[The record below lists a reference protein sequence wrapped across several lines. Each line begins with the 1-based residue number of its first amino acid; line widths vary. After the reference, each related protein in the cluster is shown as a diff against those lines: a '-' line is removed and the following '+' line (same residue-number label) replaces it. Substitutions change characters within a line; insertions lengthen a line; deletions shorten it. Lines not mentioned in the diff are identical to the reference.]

1 MKKNLLIAMIIASA
15 TILKAQTTTGL
26 SPKPPMAKTT
36 DSLKKDSVA
45 KPAAPSF
52 SKFRLGVSGGLS
64 FLLAKISEQVPA
76 ESKDYVR
83 DLKSGAHFSVDA
95 SYFWKEQIGLG
106 FKYINFTSSNEGRIF
121 YDDGSGFGPSLQY
134 LEDNITT
141 QFFGPVLY
149 SRYYSK
155 NRKTELVT
163 GFGLGYLDYR
173 DNGNLNNTDVNIKGG
188 TIGLN
193 ADISADFYLTKNLSL
208 GLGIGL
214 VGGTLRKL
222 ERQVGNMTQTIE
234 LEEGNYESL
243 TRLDIF
249 TGLRWKL

>member
-1 MKKNLLIAMIIASA
+1 MKKNLLIVMIIASA
-15 TILKAQTTTGL
+15 TILKAQTTASNL
-26 SPKPPMAKTT
+26 APKPVMAKTT
-36 DSLKKDSVA
+36 DSLKKDSIA
-45 KPAAPSF
+45 KPVAPSF

-64 FLLAKISEQVPA
+64 FLLAKISDQVPA

-83 DLKSGAHFSVDA
+83 GLKSGAHFSVDA
-95 SYFWKEQIGLG
+95 SYFWRGQVGLG
-106 FKYINFTSSNEGRIF
+106 LKYINFNSKNEDTTF
-121 YDDGSGFGPSLQY
+121 FDNGSGPSIQKIR
-134 LEDNITT
+134 DNITT
-141 QFFGPVLY
+141 QFIGPVLY

-173 DNGNLNNTDVNIKGG
+173 NNANYANNALTIKGG

-193 ADISADFYLTKNLSL
+193 ADISADFYLSKKLSL
-208 GLGIGL
+208 GFGVALI
-214 VGGTLRKL
+214 GGTLRKYNL
-222 ERQVGNMTQTIE
+222 QMGNMTRTVE